1 MAQQIALFEEPLT
14 TRAVAT
20 IVRTAGVAG
29 LPSATRLADYAN
41 YQEVVCRSALNRT
54 KGMPFS
60 WTLNPY
66 RGCTHACQYCFARR
80 YQTQLE
86 LGAGDQFSSYI
97 FVKSNI
103 AGVLARELRRPS
115 WTPDLVAVGTATD
128 PYQPIEGRYRLTRA
142 CLELLDEADTPVGLV
157 TKGPLVV
164 RDADILAR
172 MSRRGLATVYVSV
185 PTVDAAWERLEP
197 GTAPPLQRLRAVR
210 HLIDKG
216 VRAGVLMSPLVP
228 GFSTHPARIEATLA
242 AMAEL
247 DVPLLGGNVLYLEDG
262 SRDHFLQFLEAE
274 APGLLQKYH
283 RLYVGKY
290 PDPSYAAQVRV
301 SSLRCAPA
309 TGSRPRSVAPEG
321 RRPYR
326 FNVKVDAYRLRPM
339 SALMRCSV
347 GGWVLNSESRPD
359 TVNGFTMNMCAVAGF
374 ASRGTRWAVASI
386 FLSASTSP

>member
-1 MAQQIALFEEPLT
+1 MSRQIALFEEPLT
-14 TRAVAT
+14 TRAVAA
-20 IVRTAGVAG
+20 IVKTSGVEG
-29 LPSATRLADYAN
+29 LPSATRLADDAH

-54 KGMPFS
+54 KGMPFR

-97 FVKSNI
+97 FVKQNV
-103 AGVLARELRRPS
+103 AEVLARELRRGS
-115 WTPDLVAVGTATD
+115 WTPELVAVGTATD

-142 CLELLDEADTPVGLV
+142 CLELLDAADTPVGLV

-197 GTAPPLQRLRAVR
+197 GTAPPMQRLRAVR
-210 HLIDKG
+210 RLLDAG

-228 GFSTHPARIEATLA
+228 GFSTQPSRIEATLA

-262 SRDHFLQFLEAE
+262 SRDHFLQFLEAQ
-274 APGLLQKYH
+274 APHLLAKYR
-283 RLYVGKY
+283 RLYLHKY
-290 PDPSYAAQVRV
+290 PDKSYVAQVKGILAA
-301 SSLRCAPA
+301 LRA
-309 TGSRPRSVAPEG
+309 RYDVN
-321 RRPYR
+321 RRTP
-326 FNVKVDAYRLRPM
+326 DADVRRQTDWI
-339 SALMRCSV
+339 AD
-347 GGWVLNSESRPD
+347 E
-359 TVNGFTMNMCAVAGF
+359 
-374 ASRGTRWAVASI
+374 I
-386 FLSASTSP
+386 